1 MLILDGAR
9 FEDTR
14 FGPLVYMRW
23 WERGGGEE
31 VVKTKLGVVGRGK
44 EEEEGRGRGGLNSS
58 GLNALG
64 DIGRTSPWI
73 TPYTYL
79 GR

>member
-1 MLILDGAR
+1 M
-9 FEDTR
+9 
-14 FGPLVYMRW
+14 Y
-23 WERGGGEE
+23 E
-31 VVKTKLGVVGRGK
+31 VVEKTKLGVVGRGK
-44 EEEEGRGRGGLNSS
+44 EEEEGKGRGGLNSS

-64 DIGRTSPWI
+64 GIGRTSPLI